1 MSQPNPSTA
10 LAATVVDELIRNGVR
25 RFVVAPGSRS
35 AALASAVAVHPDADL
50 TVAIDER
57 SAGFHALGMGK
68 AGEPA
73 AVIVTSGTAGA
84 NLLPAVVEAE
94 MSWAPL
100 IVLTADRPPEL
111 REVGANQTID
121 QIGLFGRHVRWFF
134 EMGVAEDRP
143 GSNGFWRSTVCRAVG
158 EAAGDRPGPVHLNL
172 AFREPVVPLSD
183 DGRVSSAVFES
194 VIDGRVD
201 GSPWT
206 RRVAGSAPISPI
218 PVELAA
224 IERGVVVV
232 GAGGIDA
239 GVADRLAATL
249 GWPLV
254 AEPTAGKRPK
264 QSISTAHLLASH
276 PGFASRHRPE
286 VALVLGRV
294 GLSRPLG
301 GLLSGVPTIVSDP
314 GAWSD
319 PGRSGVG
326 RLVGIPWVDADAVPV
341 RTGGWRRAWFDA
353 ERVARAAL
361 DACLDRFEA
370 VSEMRVARDTA
381 RAAGGVLA
389 VASSMPVRD
398 LDIVME
404 PGDTRIVSN
413 RGASGIDGFVS
424 TVLGVGAVEGS
435 VTALAGD
442 LSMLHDQNGF
452 LVDRRPD
459 AVFVVVDNDGG
470 GIFSFL
476 PQASLPGTF
485 ERLFGT
491 PHGRS
496 FERYAAFH
504 GVGYQLVDT
513 AAGLTP
519 AIDAAR
525 SAGGP
530 QLVVVRT
537 DRSANVEQ
545 HRHVTSAVHAALTES
560 WRD

>member
-10 LAATVVDELIRNGVR
+10 LAVTVVDELIRNGVR
-25 RFVVAPGSRS
+25 RFVIAPGSRS
-35 AALASAVAVHPDADL
+35 AALASAVAGHPDADL

-68 AGEPA
+68 AGQPA

-94 MSWAPL
+94 MSWASL

-121 QIGLFGRHVRWFF
+121 QTGLFGRHVRWFF

-143 GSNGFWRSTVCRAVG
+143 GSNGFWRSTVCRVVEEATG
-158 EAAGDRPGPVHLNL
+158 ERPGPVHINL
-172 AFREPVVPLSD
+172 AFREPLVPLSD
-183 DGRVSSAVFES
+183 DGRVSSPPFES
-194 VIDGRVD
+194 AIDGRAD

-206 RRVAGSAPISPI
+206 RSVPGSAPVAPI
-218 PVELAA
+218 PAELAA
-224 IERGVVVV
+224 IERGVVVA
-232 GAGGIDA
+232 GAGGIEG

-249 GWPLV
+249 GWPLI
-254 AEPTAGKRPK
+254 AEPTAGRRPK

-276 PGFASRHRPE
+276 PGFVSRHRPD

-294 GLSRPLG
+294 GLSRPLA
-301 GLLSGVPTIVSDP
+301 GLLSGVPTIVSDG

-319 PGRSGVG
+319 PGRSATL
-326 RLVGIPWVDADAVPV
+326 RLAGIPQVDAGSVPA
-341 RTGGWRRAWFDA
+341 RSGGWRRAWFDA
-353 ERVARAAL
+353 ERVARSAL
-361 DACLDRFEA
+361 DACLDQFDT

-381 RAAGGVLA
+381 RAAGGILV

-424 TVLGVGAVEGS
+424 TVLGVATVEGS
-435 VTALAGD
+435 AVALAGD
-442 LSMLHDQNGF
+442 LSMLHDQNGL

-459 AVFVVVDNDGG
+459 VVFVVVDNDGG

-485 ERLFGT
+485 ERLFAT

-504 GVGYQLVDT
+504 GVGYHPVDT
-513 AAGLTP
+513 PGELIP
-519 AIDAAR
+519 AIGTAR
-525 SAGGP
+525 SAGGV
-530 QLVVVRT
+530 QLVVVET
-537 DRSANVEQ
+537 DRAANVEQ
-545 HRHVTSAVHAALTES
+545 HRHVTGVVHAALTEQG
-560 WRD
+560 